1 MRTIL
6 AGLRTLREAPL
17 ALAPLAAQGVIA
29 AVLVAT
35 GAFPGNGSA
44 AASSAVFPLGVFFDV
59 KQALAHGR
67 GWPWFAAAA
76 ALSIVVRG
84 GALAATLW
92 LKEGREVPFE
102 VAWWRCIRLASQAL
116 AALVPSAVLFFAGVA
131 IRYAP
136 FVWAAAL
143 LGFVPAVYFARR
155 AAALDVGTGVPSGKG
170 VPEIGTFLGYAFVVT
185 AIAAA
190 MSVLGGTGR
199 WAAALLL
206 ACTGPLHALYLL
218 GWRNHLEDETYPAGG
233 ALAAAATILVVL
245 GLGAATIFDRYV
257 REAPPAGRAASD
269 GTLAL
274 LGGADSTSETGALS
288 EIDPRDF
295 GFAASDTVVLSYAGA
310 GRRYSAADTHES
322 LDAAADVV
330 EAQLRLLDPPVVVLG
345 HSQAA
350 GILDR
355 IAARGPAPGA
365 AVVVAPPPRRPP
377 PLRVPPPDERGRG
390 KPGGDAARLLSDA
403 LEAAGLPGFDVDA
416 PAAPVHLGSSGP
428 PRARTR
434 RLAVWALGDS
444 VWLQGDWRRPGEV
457 NVVAISDHVGAVN
470 DERAVSAARRFFA
483 GGAVASDS
491 ASWRGALAAAL
502 RYAFEPWRPG

>member
-6 AGLRTLREAPL
+6 GGLRTLREAPL
-17 ALAPLAAQGVIA
+17 ALAPLAAEGVLA

-44 AASSAVFPLGVFFDV
+44 AASAAVFPLDVFFDA

-76 ALSIVVRG
+76 ALSVVVRG
-84 GALAATLW
+84 GVLAATLW
-92 LKEGREVPFE
+92 LRDGRPVPFE
-102 VAWWRCIRLASQAL
+102 VAWWRCVRLAAVAL
-116 AALVPSAVLFFAGVA
+116 AALVPSAALFFAGVA

-143 LGFVPAVYFARR
+143 LGFVPAVWFARR
-155 AAALDVGTGVPSGKG
+155 AAALDLGGGAPAGKG

-185 AIAAA
+185 AIAAS

-218 GWRNHLEDETYPAGG
+218 GWRNHLEAETYPAGG
-233 ALAAAATILVVL
+233 AFAAATTVAVVL
-245 GLGAATIFDRYV
+245 GLGAATAYDRYV
-257 REAPPAGRAASD
+257 RESPPAGRASSA

-310 GRRYSAADTHES
+310 GRRYSAADTHAS
-322 LDAAADVV
+322 LDAVARRV
-330 EAQLRLLDPPVVVLG
+330 EEQLRLLDPPVVVLG

-355 IAARGPAPGA
+355 IAGEDVAA
-365 AVVVAPPPRRPP
+365 AVIAPPPRRPP
-377 PLRVPPPDERGRG
+377 PVRVPSPDQRGPG
-390 KPGGDAARLLSDA
+390 KTGGDAARALASA
-403 LEAAGLPGFDVDA
+403 LEAVGLPGFDVDA
-416 PAAPVHLGSSGP
+416 PAAPVHLASPGP
-428 PRARTR
+428 LSRAR
-434 RLAVWALGDS
+434 RLSVWALGDS
-444 VWLQGDWRRPGEV
+444 VWLQEDWRRRGEV

-470 DERAVSAARRFFA
+470 DERAVAATRRFFA
-483 GGAVASDS
+483 GASVPSDS

>member
-6 AGLRTLREAPL
+6 AGLTTLREAPL
-17 ALAPLAAQGVIA
+17 ALAPLAAEGVIA
-29 AVLVAT
+29 AALVVT

-44 AASSAVFPLGVFFDV
+44 AASAAVFPLDVFFDA

-76 ALSIVVRG
+76 VLSVLLRG
-84 GALAATLW
+84 GVLAATLW
-92 LKEGREVPFE
+92 LKDGRPVAFE
-102 VAWWRCIRLASQAL
+102 VAWWRCLRLVAFAFVAML
-116 AALVPSAVLFFAGVA
+116 PSAVLFFAGVA

-143 LGFVPAVYFARR
+143 LGFVPAVYCARR
-155 AAALDVGTGVPSGKG
+155 AAALDVGAGSPAGKG

-185 AIAAA
+185 TLAAA

-199 WAAALLL
+199 WATALLL

-218 GWRNHLEDETYPAGG
+218 GWRSHLEEETYPAGG
-233 ALAAAATILVVL
+233 AVAVAVTIVTVLA
-245 GLGAATIFDRYV
+245 LGAATLFDRYV
-257 REAPPAGRAASD
+257 REAPPAGRAPAE

-295 GFAASDTVVLSYAGA
+295 GFVASDTVVLSYARA
-310 GRRYSAADTHES
+310 ARRYSAEDTHGS
-322 LDAAADVV
+322 LDAIAETVG
-330 EAQLRLLDPPVVVLG
+330 AQLQVLDPPIVVLG

-355 IAARGPAPGA
+355 LPDGAFPDA
-365 AVVVAPPPRRPP
+365 AVVVAPPPRAGPP
-377 PLRVPPPDERGRG
+377 VEVPAPGERGPG
-390 KPGGDAARLLSDA
+390 KPGGDAARILAAA
-403 LEAAGLPGFDVDA
+403 LDGIGLPGFDVDA
-416 PAAPVHLGSSGP
+416 PAAPVHLDDRPGA
-428 PRARTR
+428 PRRGTR

-483 GGAVASDS
+483 GAPVSSDS